1 MATHV
6 WSLLCRQPIVDA
18 FTHTLTIVDVLEEI
32 QISMVRAGS
41 VSETDVLPV
50 ATFDFVL
57 VSLWIRSDD
66 SIEEDARLRARIIAP
81 SGKTIGTTEQ
91 QFPLKENQRARNL
104 LHARGV
110 PAPESGRYT
119 IEVQVPMSGGRWRTV
134 SRLPLDV
141 KLSITVASP
150 AGSESAHH

>member
-18 FTHTLTIVDVLEEI
+18 FTHALTIVDVLEEI
-32 QISMVRAGS
+32 QISIVRAGNAS
-41 VSETDVLPV
+41 QTDVLPV
-50 ATFDFVL
+50 PTFDFVL
-57 VSLWIRSDD
+57 VSLWIRSDG
-66 SIEEDARLRARIIAP
+66 SVEEDARLRARIVAP

-91 QFPLKENQRARNL
+91 AYSLKEHQRARNL

-141 KLSITVASP
+141 KLTITVAAS
-150 AGSESAHH
+150 GESESARH

>member
-32 QISMVRAGS
+32 QIAIVRAGNAS
-41 VSETDVLPV
+41 KTDLLPV
-50 ATFDFVL
+50 PTFDFVL

-81 SGKTIGTTEQ
+81 SGKIIGTTEQ
-91 QFPLKENQRARNL
+91 AYSLKEHQRARNL

-119 IEVQVPMSGGRWRTV
+119 IEVQVPVSGGRWRTV

-141 KLSITVASP
+141 KLTITVAASG
-150 AGSESAHH
+150 GSASAHH